1 MASVKNESYIQ
12 RMLEGLFQ
20 LLKAN
25 KLNDK
30 ARFLRIFSQVS
41 PSSDNWEDCVSGQL
55 VVCLCFHI
63 EKAFLW
69 YVWSEP
75 LV

>member
-1 MASVKNESYIQ
+1 MASVKNKSYIQ

-55 VVCLCFHI
+55 VVCLSFHI
-63 EKAFLW
+63 EKAFL
-69 YVWSEP
+69 
-75 LV
+75 

>member
-1 MASVKNESYIQ
+1 MASVKNKSYIQ

-20 LLKAN
+20 LLKAY

-41 PSSDNWEDCVSGQL
+41 PSSDSWEDCVSGQL

-63 EKAFLW
+63 EKAFL
-69 YVWSEP
+69 
-75 LV
+75 